1 MLTLYFF
8 PGACSMAAHVA
19 LEETGVR
26 YERKSIDLRA
36 GEQTGEDFRRVNPR
50 GQVPVLDVDGT
61 AITESVAILTYVGRR
76 FPDAELLPSDAAGEA
91 RCLALMTW
99 ISSQVDPVFRRM
111 ARPERIVGDE
121 AARIAVRRDATDAY
135 WMKCQEIDALLVDR
149 TWMMGTQYSVC
160 DPYVLV
166 YYEWA
171 ARFGLP
177 VTSLVGYTRL
187 KTRLLER
194 PAVRRVL
201 EREQHPL
208 LKSA

>member
-1 MLTLYFF
+1 MLTLYFS

-19 LEETGVR
+19 LEETGVQ

-36 GEQTGEDFRRVNPR
+36 GEQIGEDFRRVNPR

-76 FPDAELLPSDAAGEA
+76 FPDAELLPSDATGEA
-91 RCLALMTW
+91 RCLAFMTW

-121 AARIAVRRDATDAY
+121 AARIAVRQDATDAY

-149 TWMMGTQYSVC
+149 TWMMGTRYSVC

-166 YYEWA
+166 YYGWA

-177 VTSLVGYTRL
+177 VTSLVGYTGL